1 MKAMDR
7 NFSLILDVLEDVV
20 NEEDKKKVVI
30 KLLNRITD
38 KALFKNGSNEG
49 FDSVLKK
56 IMKMK

>member
-1 MKAMDR
+1 M
-7 NFSLILDVLEDVV
+7 

-30 KLLNRITD
+30 QLLNRITD

-56 IMKMK
+56 IMKMKWIN

>member
-20 NEEDKKKVVI
+20 NEEDKKKVAI